1 MDNSDKTTR
10 KTIYTIGHSNQS
22 LDSFLKLL
30 LDNGIQVLVD
40 VRSIPRS
47 KYANQFDSPALKE
60 AITRAGLTYLY
71 FGREIG
77 GKPGNLA
84 FYDSEGYV
92 LYDLIA
98 QSPDFKKTIDRLI
111 DGIGK
116 YKVAIM
122 CSEEDPTEC
131 HRRLL
136 IGKVLST
143 QDIDELHIR
152 ADGRVQSEQELSGT
166 RIYDRNQLK
175 LDLFVREKEE
185 IWKSARPIQ
194 LDSPNGQQKDSSKP

>member
-1 MDNSDKTTR
+1 VDNSETNMH

-47 KYANQFDSPALKE
+47 KYASQFDSSVLKE
-60 AITRAGLTYLY
+60 AISKAGLTYLY
-71 FGREIG
+71 FGHEIG
-77 GKPGNLA
+77 GKPNNPD
-84 FYDSEGYV
+84 FYNSEGYV

-98 QSPDFKKTIDRLI
+98 QSPEFNKTIDRLV
-111 DGIGK
+111 DGTNK

-136 IGKVLST
+136 IGKVLSNRGIE
-143 QDIDELHIR
+143 QLHIR
-152 ADGRVQSEQELSGT
+152 TDGRVQSEQELSGT
-166 RIYDRNQLK
+166 TTYSHNQLK
-175 LDLFVREKEE
+175 LGLFVREKEE
-185 IWKSARPIQ
+185 PWKSAKPIQ
-194 LDSPNGQQKDSSKP
+194 LDSQNGQPKHSSKP

>member
-1 MDNSDKTTR
+1 MLKRENITR

-30 LDNGIQVLVD
+30 RDNGIQVLVD

-60 AITRAGLTYLY
+60 AITKAGLNYLY
-71 FGREIG
+71 FGQEIG
-77 GKPGNLA
+77 GKPSNPA
-84 FYDSEGYV
+84 FYDAEGYV
-92 LYDLIA
+92 LYDRIA
-98 QSPDFKKTIDRLI
+98 QSPDFKKSIERLI
-111 DGIGK
+111 EGIGK

-136 IGKVLST
+136 IGKVLSN
-143 QDIDELHIR
+143 QGIEELHIR
-152 ADGRVQSEQELSGT
+152 ADGRVQSEQELAST
-166 RIYDRNQLK
+166 KIYDHNQLK

-185 IWKSARPIQ
+185 PWKSAKPIQ
-194 LDSPNGQQKDSSKP
+194 LDSQKEQRLSTIRG

>member
-1 MDNSDKTTR
+1 MEAPEKTTA

-47 KYANQFDSPALKE
+47 KYASQFDSARLKE
-60 AITRAGLTYLY
+60 AITKAGLSYLY
-71 FGREIG
+71 FGKEIG
-77 GKPGNLA
+77 GKPSNPA
-84 FYDSEGYV
+84 FYDTEGYV
-92 LYDLIA
+92 LYDRIA
-98 QSPDFKKTIDRLI
+98 QSPDFIKTIDRLI
-111 DGIGK
+111 EGIAK

-136 IGKVLST
+136 IGKVLSNLG
-143 QDIDELHIR
+143 IEGLHIR
-152 ADGRVQSEQELSGT
+152 ADGRIQSEQELSSKT
-166 RIYDRNQLK
+166 TYSQNQLS
-175 LDLFVREKEE
+175 LGLFVREKEE
-185 IWKSARPIQ
+185 PWKSAKPIQ
-194 LDSPNGQQKDSSKP
+194 LDSPNGPQKDSSKP